1 MAIWAIADL
10 HLSHD
15 QEKPMDIF
23 GPLWENHAAKI
34 AANWRRVVGEEDLV
48 IVAGDISWAMQLSGA
63 LADLDWLAALPG
75 RKLLL
80 RGNHDYWWSTI
91 TKVRAALPPG
101 MAALQND
108 HYVFGEWAVC
118 GSRGW
123 LCPGEEGFDSE
134 HDEKIYR
141 RELVRLE
148 LSLESARRAGHERI
162 IAALH
167 YPPFNRQASPSGFT
181 ELLERYGVS
190 YCVYGHIHDE
200 GREKLFQGR
209 RGGVNYIFVAADGV
223 GFTPVPVVPAT

>member
-15 QEKPMDIF
+15 RAKPMDIF
-23 GPLWENHAAKI
+23 GPCWENHAEKI
-34 AANWRRVVGEEDLV
+34 AANWRRLVGGDDLV
-48 IVAGDISWAMQLSGA
+48 IVAGDISWAMQLSEA
-63 LADLDWLAALPG
+63 AADLNWIASLPG

-80 RGNHDYWWSTI
+80 RGNHDYWWSSI
-91 TKVRAALPPG
+91 SKVRAALPPG

-108 HYVFGEWAVC
+108 HYVFEDWAIC

-123 LCPGEEGFDSE
+123 ICPGEEGFDSE

-141 RELVRLE
+141 REIGRLE
-148 LSLESARRAGHERI
+148 LSLESARLAGRERI
-162 IAALH
+162 VAALH
-167 YPPFNRQASPSGFT
+167 YPPFNRQGSPSGFT

-200 GREKLFQGR
+200 GRDRLFQGE

-223 GFTPVPVVPAT
+223 DFTPVRVIY

>member
-15 QEKPMDIF
+15 RAKPMDIF
-23 GPLWENHAAKI
+23 GPCWENHAEKI
-34 AANWRRVVGEEDLV
+34 AANWRRLVGGDDLV

-63 LADLDWLAALPG
+63 ADDMNWIAALPG

-80 RGNHDYWWSTI
+80 RGNHDYWWSSI
-91 TKVRAALPPG
+91 SKVRAALPPG

-108 HYVFGEWAVC
+108 HYVFEDWAIC

-123 LCPGEEGFDSE
+123 ICPGEEGFDSE

-141 RELVRLE
+141 REIGRLE
-148 LSLESARRAGHERI
+148 LSLESARLAGRERI
-162 IAALH
+162 VAALH
-167 YPPFNRQASPSGFT
+167 YPPFNRQGSPSGFT

-200 GREKLFQGR
+200 GRDRLFQGE

-223 GFTPVPVVPAT
+223 DFTPVRVIY

>member
-15 QEKPMDIF
+15 RAKPMDIF
-23 GPLWENHAAKI
+23 GPCWENHAEKI
-34 AANWRRVVGEEDLV
+34 AANWRRLVGGDDLV

-63 LADLDWLAALPG
+63 ADDMNWIAALPG

-80 RGNHDYWWSTI
+80 RGNHDYWWSSI
-91 TKVRAALPPG
+91 SKVRAALPPG

-108 HYVFGEWAVC
+108 HYVFEDWAIC

-123 LCPGEEGFDSE
+123 ICPGEEGFDSE

-141 RELVRLE
+141 REIGRLE
-148 LSLESARRAGHERI
+148 LSLESARLAGRERI
-162 IAALH
+162 VAALH
-167 YPPFNRQASPSGFT
+167 YPPFNRQGSPSGFT

-200 GREKLFQGR
+200 GRDRLFQGE

-223 GFTPVPVVPAT
+223 DFTPVPVIS

>member
-15 QEKPMDIF
+15 RAKPMDIF
-23 GPLWENHAAKI
+23 GPCWENHAEKI
-34 AANWRRVVGEEDLV
+34 AANWRRLVGGDDLV

-63 LADLDWLAALPG
+63 ADDLNWIAALPG

-80 RGNHDYWWSTI
+80 RGNHDYWWSSI
-91 TKVRAALPPG
+91 SKVRAALPPG

-108 HYVFGEWAVC
+108 HYVFEDWAIC

-123 LCPGEEGFDSE
+123 ICPGEEGFDSE

-141 RELVRLE
+141 REIGRLE
-148 LSLESARRAGHERI
+148 LSLESARLAGRERI
-162 IAALH
+162 VAALH
-167 YPPFNRQASPSGFT
+167 YPPFNRQGSPSGFT
-181 ELLERYGVS
+181 GLLERYGVS

-200 GREKLFQGR
+200 GRDRLFQGE

-223 GFTPVPVVPAT
+223 DFTPVPVIS

>member
-15 QEKPMDIF
+15 RAKPMDIF
-23 GPLWENHAAKI
+23 GPCWENHAEKI
-34 AANWRRVVGEEDLV
+34 AANWRRLVGGDDLV
-48 IVAGDISWAMQLSGA
+48 IVAGDISWAMQLSEA
-63 LADLDWLAALPG
+63 AADLNWIASLPG

-80 RGNHDYWWSTI
+80 RGNHDYWWSSI
-91 TKVRAALPPG
+91 SKVRAALPPG

-108 HYVFGEWAVC
+108 HYVFEDWAIC

-123 LCPGEEGFDSE
+123 ICPGEEGFDSE

-141 RELVRLE
+141 REIGRLE
-148 LSLESARRAGHERI
+148 LSLESARLAGRERI
-162 IAALH
+162 VAALH
-167 YPPFNRQASPSGFT
+167 YPPFNRQGSPSGFT

-200 GREKLFQGR
+200 GRDRLFQGE

-223 GFTPVPVVPAT
+223 DFTPV

>member
-15 QEKPMDIF
+15 RAKPMDIF
-23 GPLWENHAAKI
+23 GPCWENHAEKI
-34 AANWRRVVGEEDLV
+34 AANWRRLVGGDDLV
-48 IVAGDISWAMQLSGA
+48 IVAGDISWAMQLSEA
-63 LADLDWLAALPG
+63 AADLNWIASLPG

-80 RGNHDYWWSTI
+80 RGNHDYWWSSI
-91 TKVRAALPPG
+91 SKVRAALPPG

-108 HYVFGEWAVC
+108 HYVFEDWAIC

-123 LCPGEEGFDSE
+123 ICPGEEGFDSE

-141 RELVRLE
+141 REIGRLE
-148 LSLESARRAGHERI
+148 LSLESARLAGRERI
-162 IAALH
+162 VAALH
-167 YPPFNRQASPSGFT
+167 YPPFNRQGSPSGFT

-200 GREKLFQGR
+200 GRDRLFQGE

-223 GFTPVPVVPAT
+223 DFTPVPVIS

>member
-15 QEKPMDIF
+15 RAKPMDIF
-23 GPLWENHAAKI
+23 GPCWENHAEKI
-34 AANWRRVVGEEDLV
+34 AANWRRLVGGDDLV

-63 LADLDWLAALPG
+63 ADDMNWIAALPG

-80 RGNHDYWWSTI
+80 RGNHDYWWSSI
-91 TKVRAALPPG
+91 SKVRAALPPG

-108 HYVFGEWAVC
+108 HYVFEDWAIC

-123 LCPGEEGFDSE
+123 ICPGEEGFDSE

-141 RELVRLE
+141 REIGRLE
-148 LSLESARRAGHERI
+148 LSLESARLAGRERI
-162 IAALH
+162 VAALH
-167 YPPFNRQASPSGFT
+167 YPPFNRQGSPSGFT
-181 ELLERYGVS
+181 GLLERYGVS

-200 GREKLFQGR
+200 GRDRLFQGE

-223 GFTPVPVVPAT
+223 DFTPVRVIY